1 MPISLVRPS
10 AKWWWHITWFCLTR
24 MIRND
29 VSMNRAKFKQITN
42 EWKWYEND
50 RMLRAKR
57 LEKVTSIVS
66 LVTIDKN
73 LPVQITLSIYTFK
86 YTHTTQG
93 FTTQW
98 RMRWW
103 MLKWVNGYGRGDD
116 DTIVMTLITMVRYF
130 RIFARHDN
138 PSLYA
143 FFYMSI
149 LNDTSLYT
157 VTLFFCAETILR
169 THLFLSI
176 LYYNDYIINEIN
188 AVQMILIYECNIVK
202 DYVSRS
208 RF

>member
-1 MPISLVRPS
+1 MNLRPTLDDNTDFFRS
-10 AKWWWHITWFCLTR
+10 PECEMMMTYNMILSRTDDTKWREHE
-24 MIRND
+24 
-29 VSMNRAKFKQITN
+29 AKFKQITN

-57 LEKVTSIVS
+57 LEKVMSIVS
-66 LVTIDKN
+66 LVTIEN

-103 MLKWVNGYGRGDD
+103 MLKWVNGYGCGDD

-143 FFYMSI
+143 FFYMNI

-157 VTLFFCAETILR
+157 VTLLFARKLSYVHISCYPYGITMTI
-169 THLFLSI
+169 S
-176 LYYNDYIINEIN
+176 
-188 AVQMILIYECNIVK
+188 
-202 DYVSRS
+202 
-208 RF
+208 